1 MRASNRSRSGFTMTE
16 LLIGAV
22 ITAIVISQSLVLFS
36 SQQKVYLGQSHT
48 IEIQSDTR
56 LMMELMLNDI
66 RMAGFLVPSFIG
78 VSGADGDVNGP
89 DILCLSDPSIIDVN
103 TIVGADRILSGATL
117 GDALSGGDNS
127 VDLVAASKDIDGN
140 GNPNDDFLAG
150 NGIIISD
157 GTNHHC
163 ARIESF
169 TLGQPNIDPSP
180 PGGFVIPAGAGRAV
194 PAIIYRLVGSSLIRN
209 SVVLSRQV
217 ENLQVEYAVDTDD
230 DGSIGAGEF
239 PIHDISGSLPDLIRR
254 IRLSVLTRTSAEDP
268 ANRGSR
274 MPIAGNHVAG
284 IPDNFLR
291 RRFDTSAI
299 PRNL

>member
-1 MRASNRSRSGFTMTE
+1 MRTSNRSRSGFTLTE
-16 LLIGAV
+16 LMIGAV
-22 ITAIVISQSLVLFS
+22 IAAIVISQSLLLFA

-56 LMMELMLNDI
+56 LMLELMLNDV
-66 RMAGFLVPSFIG
+66 RMAGFLVPSFMGI
-78 VSGADGDVNGP
+78 SGADGGVNGP
-89 DILCLSDPSIIDVN
+89 DILCLSDSSIIDAN
-103 TIVGADRILSGATL
+103 TIVGADRLLSGATL
-117 GDALSGGDNS
+117 QNALTGGDNS
-127 VDLVAASKDIDGN
+127 VDLVAATMDIDGN
-140 GNPNDDFLAG
+140 GDPNDDFSAG

-163 ARIESF
+163 TRIESF
-169 TLGQPNIDPSP
+169 TLGQPNIEHSP
-180 PGGFVIPAGAGRAV
+180 PGGFLIPAGTGRAV
-194 PAIIYRLVGSSLIRN
+194 PAIIYELVGSSLARN
-209 SVVLSRQV
+209 SMVLSRQV
-217 ENLQVEYAVDTDD
+217 ENLQVQYAVDTDN

-239 PIHDISGSLPDLIRR
+239 PIHDISGSLPDRIRR
-254 IRLSVLTRTSAEDP
+254 LRLSVLTRTSVEDP